1 MKSEVGKI
9 ENLTSRSTSYSED
22 LSPHLDSVRANIEAA
37 KSENTRRAYSSDW
50 RNFET
55 WCSIADVL
63 PLPATPSTIATYAS
77 WMADSGRKVSTLE
90 RALVAIS
97 QAHQLKGFE
106 TPTADA
112 RVRETVKGIRR
123 RYAYIRR
130 RAKPLFPEH
139 LRTAYPKMRPGPRA
153 IRNRSMLNLGLAGG
167 FRRSELVDLD
177 FADLEFVEEGV
188 IVTLRRS
195 KTDQEGQGFRK
206 GIPFGQY
213 PETCPVKALRAW
225 LNAAEISEGP
235 IYRTVTNAGV
245 VLDQRT
251 STQAVNRAV
260 KAVAKLAGLE
270 VREYSAHSLRAGLV
284 TTASRAGKRLDRI
297 MDMSGHTSEKV
308 VRGYIRE
315 GSLFRDNAASG
326 IGL

>member
-1 MKSEVGKI
+1 MKREVEEI
-9 ENLTSRSTSYSED
+9 ENSASRSTSCSAD
-22 LSPHLDSVRANIEAA
+22 LSPYHDSVRANIEAA

-55 WCSIADVL
+55 WCSIADVS
-63 PLPATPSTIATYAS
+63 PLPATPSTVGAYAS

-97 QAHQLKGFE
+97 QAHQLRGYDS
-106 TPTADA
+106 PTADA

-123 RYAYIRR
+123 RFGTAPR

-139 LRTAYPKMRPGPRA
+139 LREAFPKMRPGRRA
-153 IRNRSMLNLGLAGG
+153 IRNRSMLTLGLAGG
-167 FRRSELVDLD
+167 FRRSELVELD
-177 FADLEFVEEGV
+177 FRDLEFVAQGV

-195 KTDQEGQGFRK
+195 KTDQEGLGHRK
-206 GIPFGQY
+206 GIPLGQF
-213 PETCPVKALRAW
+213 ELTCPVLALRAW
-225 LNAAEISEGP
+225 LDAAEIDEGP
-235 IYRTVTNAGV
+235 IFRTVTNAGV

-251 STQAVNRAV
+251 SAQAVNRAV
-260 KAVAKLAGLE
+260 KAIAKLAGLDPT
-270 VREYSAHSLRAGLV
+270 EYSAHSLRAGLV

-315 GSLFRDNAASG
+315 GELFRDNAASG

>member
-1 MKSEVGKI
+1 MKREVEEI
-9 ENLTSRSTSYSED
+9 ENSTSRSTSCSTD
-22 LSPHLDSVRANIEAA
+22 LSPYHDSVRANIEAA

-55 WCSIADVL
+55 WCSIADVS
-63 PLPATPSTIATYAS
+63 PLPATPSTIAAYAS
-77 WMADSGRKVSTLE
+77 WVADSGRKVSTLE

-97 QAHQLKGFE
+97 QAHQLKGFNS
-106 TPTADA
+106 PTADA

-123 RYAYIRR
+123 RYPYIRR

-139 LRTAYPKMRPGPRA
+139 LRVAFPKMRPGLRA

-167 FRRSELVDLD
+167 FRRSGLISLNFE
-177 FADLEFVEEGV
+177 DLEFVEEGV

-195 KTDQEGQGFRK
+195 KTDQEGRGHRK
-206 GIPFGQY
+206 GIPFGQFE
-213 PETCPVKALRAW
+213 ETCPVKALRAW
-225 LNAAEISEGP
+225 LDAADISEGP

-260 KAVAKLAGLE
+260 KSIAKLADLDPS
-270 VREYSAHSLRAGLV
+270 EYSAHSLRAGLV

-315 GSLFRDNAASG
+315 GELFRDNAASG

>member
-1 MKSEVGKI
+1 MDEEVEKSAI
-9 ENLTSRSTSYSED
+9 SPSRCTSSSHD
-22 LSPHLDSVRANIEAA
+22 LSQYHDSVFKNIEAA

-50 RNFET
+50 KNFEA
-55 WCSIADVL
+55 WCSIAGVS
-63 PLPATPSTIATYAS
+63 PLPATPSMIAAYAS
-77 WMADSGRKVSTLE
+77 WVADSGRKVSTLE

-97 QAHQLKGFE
+97 QAHQLIGFNS
-106 TPTADA
+106 PTADA
-112 RVRETVKGIRR
+112 RVREVVKGIRR
-123 RYAYIRR
+123 RYAYVRR

-139 LRTAYPKMRPGPRA
+139 LRAAFPKMRPGLRA
-153 IRNRSMLNLGLAGG
+153 IRNRSMLTLGLAGG
-167 FRRSELVDLD
+167 FRRSELVGLD
-177 FADLEFVEEGV
+177 FDALEFVEQGV

-195 KTDQEGQGFRK
+195 KTDQEGLGFKK
-206 GIPFGQY
+206 GIPFGQH

-225 LNAAEISEGP
+225 LDVAEISEGP

-245 VLDQRT
+245 ILDQRA
-251 STQAVNRAV
+251 SSQAVNRAV
-260 KAVAKLAGLE
+260 KSVARLAGLDPS
-270 VREYSAHSLRAGLV
+270 EYSAHSLRAGLV

-315 GSLFRDNAASG
+315 GELFRDNAASG